1 MDYKEEQTQENE
13 ILESI
18 YPDELERISDTEF
31 TISLL
36 LETASERKHRLILHV
51 TYPETYPEVTP
62 DLKVSVDDSF
72 DAEEGGE
79 SDDEESSSE
88 EQVVRLENEIF
99 FTSDDLKKLEFKL
112 IDEAY
117 DNIGIPSIFSLTS
130 TLKDAAETLFQEKLN
145 KATKEHEEELLK
157 IEREEQK
164 KFRGTPVTVESFNA
178 WRLRFRK
185 ELGLDEKLKKRLEKL
200 HKGKLTGKEIFER
213 GLADGDDVDE
223 VTKSVAQL
231 TAEDS

>member
-1 MDYKEEQTQENE
+1 MDYKEEQTQEIE

-36 LETASERKHRLILHV
+36 LETASERKHRLSLHV

-88 EQVVRLENEIF
+88 EQV
-99 FTSDDLKKLEFKL
+99 KLEFRL

-185 ELGLDEKLKKRLEKL
+185 ELGLDEKQKKRLEKL
-200 HKGKLTGKEIFER
+200 HNGKLTGKEIFER
-213 GLADGDDVDE
+213 GLAGGDDVDE
-223 VTKSVAQL
+223 VTESVAQL
-231 TAEDS
+231 TTEDS